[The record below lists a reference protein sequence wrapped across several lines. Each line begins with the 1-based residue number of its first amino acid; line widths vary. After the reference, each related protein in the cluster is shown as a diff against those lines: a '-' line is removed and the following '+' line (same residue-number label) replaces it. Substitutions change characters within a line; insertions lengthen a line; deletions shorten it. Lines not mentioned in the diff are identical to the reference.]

1 MVIQTGSQNPTF
13 TNLTSR
19 PDTYLSQI
27 LVLIVANWG
36 YSVLG
41 SGFVNISEEYQWT
54 LALLTPFIK
63 DLYSKALYGAEDN
76 KSIKFLTQHY
86 VITKH
91 AIFLAVM
98 IGGVSTPTTSLC
110 IMAIDFAK
118 TMQSGW
124 KIIKKHKTNPN
135 NEGRYWFQTCP
146 FKDLTFPS
154 FF

>member
-1 MVIQTGSQNPTF
+1 MGS
-13 TNLTSR
+13 
-19 PDTYLSQI
+19 
-27 LVLIVANWG
+27 A
-36 YSVLG
+36 
-41 SGFVNISEEYQWT
+41 FVKISEKYQWT

-63 DLYSKALYGAEDN
+63 DLYSKALYGAARKAAGSGAEDN

-91 AIFLAVM
+91 TIFLAVM
-98 IGGVSTPTTSLC
+98 IGGVSSPTTSLC

-135 NEGRYWFQTCP
+135 IEGRY
-146 FKDLTFPS
+146 
-154 FF
+154 